1 MVFWLFLLSLMLLI
15 ANIHESFTDT
25 EFKNVKRP
33 DKSDSAWQSKVAA
46 HSDFKSDKD
55 AMTIAAQSFYDK
67 VYKPSPTKPTHD
79 QMVAFV
85 KTTSLTEQDKTN
97 LIALLTDAFHA
108 EASQTAAAKE
118 QGQIKFQASAAI
130 QPKDARDEVYTRE
143 EKDYYPEV
151 PGFSREFSEGPYQ
164 PSVQQP
170 EPRRPGVFNDNSTSW
185 TPNAFASV
193 CECGSSDP
201 NCLCAK
207 SVL

>member
-1 MVFWLFLLSLMLLI
+1 MAFWLFLLSLMLLI

-25 EFKNVKRP
+25 EFTNVKRP
-33 DKSDSAWQSKVAA
+33 EKKDAAWQSKLTA

-55 AMTIAAQSFYDK
+55 ALTAASQSFYDTIY
-67 VYKPSPTKPTHD
+67 VPSPTKPSHD
-79 QMVAFV
+79 EITKFASG
-85 KTTSLTEQDKTN
+85 TSLSDSDKTN
-97 LIALLTDAFHA
+97 LIALLTDTFHA

-130 QPKDARDEVYTRE
+130 QPKDARDEVYTRD

-151 PGFSREFSEGPYQ
+151 PAFSREFSEGPYQ
-164 PSVQQP
+164 DSVQQP

-193 CECGSSDP
+193 CECRSSDP
-201 NCLCAK
+201 NCSCAK